1 MRPNMLRG
9 IRIRASVVQAIL
21 LVVIGEFLRLLIQ
34 ALPFELVDK
43 IAISWIYI
51 IVGYV
56 FIITN
61 CVRQKRI
68 INAYF
73 MIVILSV
80 FFYYGQH
87 ILAIIDQR
95 YLFTQQNYHILDGR
109 ISDASIIHATFLAME
124 CLLMMYAG
132 FECITKNENIDLEV
146 TDNYQLDESKMY
158 SLRVA
163 SWVLLAISI
172 IPTIQY
178 LMAQF
183 SLTQVYGYL
192 GRRNLETETNYYQIL
207 GVGTTTIYISGLF
220 LPSLY
225 GLLIGYK
232 DHKHKGFIYAL
243 AAGYC
248 VLYYLTGSRFMILKL
263 LITVFLI
270 QAIWIKPFT
279 KKDIKTYLLIAFV
292 MAIVFSLGNILRSIG
307 NTSDATVKS
316 AIDELNLGG
325 MLWEPGIAF
334 TTISNII
341 ENCPSRVDFFY
352 GKSVLGA
359 VLQCLPSFLR
369 FGFFEENSL
378 QVSATFSHLY
388 YNTTLFGY
396 GSSFI
401 AEAYYNFGYL
411 IHIFMLIY
419 GMLLKRIDISLYV
432 SKARQSPYTFLL
444 LSTLCGSLVF
454 GVRNDLSAI
463 PRDLLLTAVIVVVFA
478 IVIRSLLNAKKVK

>member
-1 MRPNMLRG
+1 MRPNMLRR

-132 FECITKNENIDLEV
+132 FECISKDVQIEDEGN
-146 TDNYQLDESKMY
+146 QLDESKMY

-163 SWVLLAISI
+163 SWILLAVSI
-172 IPTIQY
+172 VPTIQY
-178 LMAQF
+178 LTAQF
-183 SLTQVYGYL
+183 SLTQIYGYL

-207 GVGTTTIYISGLF
+207 GVSTTTIYISGLF

-225 GLLIGYK
+225 GLLISYR

-270 QAIWIKPFT
+270 QAIWIKPFS
-279 KKDIKTYLLIAFV
+279 KKDVKTYLIIAFL
-292 MAIVFSLGNILRSIG
+292 MAVVFSLGNILRSFG
-307 NTSDATVKS
+307 NAADASLRNAV
-316 AIDELNLGG
+316 DELNLGG

-341 ENCPSRVDFFY
+341 ENCPSKVDFFY

-359 VLQCLPSFLR
+359 ILQCLPSFMR
-369 FGFFEENSL
+369 FGFFEENTL
-378 QVSATFSHLY
+378 QVSAVFSRLY

-401 AEAYYNFGYL
+401 AEAYWNFGIFIFL
-411 IHIFMLIY
+411 FMLLF
-419 GMLLKRIDISLYV
+419 GMILKKIDCALY
-432 SKARQSPYTFLL
+432 SAKRKNSPYTFLI
-444 LSTLCGSLVF
+444 LSTMCGSLVF
-454 GVRNDLSAI
+454 GVRNDLSSI
-463 PRDLLLTAVIVVVFA
+463 PREMLLTAVIVVLFS
-478 IVIRSLLNAKKVK
+478 IIIRSLLNAKRKS